1 MNVAMAELGAQG
13 AIFIG
18 YNVARGDAMGT
29 LKGIEENQKLETP
42 VAENLMS
49 GLAIGMSF
57 EGFRPVLYFE
67 RHDFILVAMDAI
79 VNHRGNLMNSAAAGI
94 IKTLAGSNGGHAG
107 VIAMAAISN
116 EIINPTHD
124 ELPLFTV
131 RFHNTITIH
140 CTLNIMS
147 HFVRHNLLDE
157 VFWIVICEVQLEHK
171 LPQTVTTC
179 SSSCATTLELDIA
192 GAFEVLTKEL
202 LSDHEAF
209 FDFCEDLLLHVSL
222 HGPTLP

>member
-1 MNVAMAELGAQG
+1 MNSDESIGADESG
-13 AIFIG
+13 VVNNIAATPT
-18 YNVARGDAMGT
+18 VVT
-29 LKGIEENQKLETP
+29 LLTS
-42 VAENLMS
+42 L
-49 GLAIGMSF
+49 
-57 EGFRPVLYFE
+57 
-67 RHDFILVAMDAI
+67 DAI

-94 IKTLAGSNGGHAG
+94 IKLLAGSSGGHTG

-116 EIINPTHD
+116 EIINPSHD

-131 RFHNTITIH
+131 WFHSTITIH
-140 CTLNIMS
+140 CTLNIVGDFM
-147 HFVRHNLLDE
+147 RHDLLDK
-157 VFWIVICEVQLEHK
+157 VFWIMICEVQLEHK

-202 LSDHEAF
+202 FSDHEAF

-222 HGPTLP
+222 HVPTLP